1 MVPSKRAR
9 AFLLIAFVPTAL
21 LLPYEVALAVQAESF
36 QANMQKGET
45 GLNQRNYEASIT
57 AFKNAIKDARAFTGP
72 SLANAN
78 VQANLGL
85 SRAYLGLG
93 AFKNAIQSCDEA
105 LKHTTPNSAVEGMVR
120 NQKGLAIVSS
130 VTKPGDSNLEKAIAE
145 FRRVLEISDQ
155 DPIVSYNLGVTLL
168 KFNKDTEG
176 IHELQNFV
184 ARSGNT
190 MEATTARKL
199 IADPRRAREN
209 FAPDFTLT
217 TLDGEYVTLEDLK
230 GKVVLLDFWGTWCPP
245 CRESTPSLVRY
256 SKKHSSEIFVMLGV
270 AVNEPSDAGW
280 REYVEKN
287 KMAWPQYIDSSRKI
301 SNLFKITAFPTYITI
316 DADGIIRDRRTG
328 WNSETMTNIDDQVK
342 KAVKAREKAGTPA
355 LKAPPERPRPPAGGP
370 TTQSNPVPDIIVPT
384 MSSITVAG
392 VSPAPTTAPVAG
404 ISAIPGNTIPSA
416 GVSVRGRVV
425 RLPGAASALRANLI
439 LPGPQPVTTSAVV
452 APDGSFE
459 FFNVRPG
466 NYNLTLSVPVPFR
479 PIVVGSTD
487 VTGIEFTVPP
497 MRNTTGRAV
506 LEGPGGLPQRLTF
519 SVAHPTGTV
528 VVSALLQGDAFNVLL
543 PEGEYRVG
551 VTSPG
556 YSVRSVVHGSSD
568 LLRGPL
574 RLSNS
579 DTNPVV
585 VTLAASPM
593 GTTVPSA
600 PFPPTAGPR
609 GAPANTTNPVITN
622 RVEAQYTDQARE
634 ARVQGVV
641 RLRAIVRRD
650 GTVDSIQVI
659 QGLGSG
665 LDEAA
670 IAAVRQWRFQ
680 PATRNGEAVDFFITL
695 DMNFNL
701 R

>member
-1 MVPSKRAR
+1 
-9 AFLLIAFVPTAL
+9 
-21 LLPYEVALAVQAESF
+21 
-36 QANMQKGET
+36 
-45 GLNQRNYEASIT
+45 
-57 AFKNAIKDARAFTGP
+57 
-72 SLANAN
+72 
-78 VQANLGL
+78 
-85 SRAYLGLG
+85 
-93 AFKNAIQSCDEA
+93 
-105 LKHTTPNSAVEGMVR
+105 PNSAVEGMVR

-459 FFNVRPG
+459 FFNVRSG

-497 MRNTTGRAV
+497 MRNTPGRAV
-506 LEGPGGLPQRLTF
+506 LEGPGGLPQRPVFGRPPDRDSGCQCAIAGGCLQCFAAGGRISCRCNLSGLFGPFGCAWFVGSAARAAPPFEQRYKSRRRYACRESDGDHCPERAVSTNRR
-519 SVAHPTGTV
+519 SPWCTSEHDEPGNYESRRSTV
-528 VVSALLQGDAFNVLL
+528 HRPGAGGSRSGRRQIAGHRAQRWNGRLDSGDSG
-543 PEGEYRVG
+543 PWVG
-551 VTSPG
+551 VG
-556 YSVRSVVHGSSD
+556 
-568 LLRGPL
+568 
-574 RLSNS
+574 
-579 DTNPVV
+579 
-585 VTLAASPM
+585 
-593 GTTVPSA
+593 
-600 PFPPTAGPR
+600 
-609 GAPANTTNPVITN
+609 
-622 RVEAQYTDQARE
+622 
-634 ARVQGVV
+634 
-641 RLRAIVRRD
+641 
-650 GTVDSIQVI
+650 
-659 QGLGSG
+659 
-665 LDEAA
+665 
-670 IAAVRQWRFQ
+670 
-680 PATRNGEAVDFFITL
+680 
-695 DMNFNL
+695 
-701 R
+701 